1 MCLLLCSVCVLCLIL
16 CVLCVS
22 EDSSTLQIEG
32 GGLLFLSFFKSG
44 IFVLLKCPWLQEE
57 IVSHFSH
64 NAVAAF
70 ERLLFPQQYR
80 FWRPNIFVPACVVSV
95 AFCSEIASSHFRNI

>member
-80 FWRPNIFVPACVVSV
+80 FCSSV
-95 AFCSEIASSHFRNI
+95 CNRCCFLF